1 MSFPT
6 PSDYQEAV
14 QDPASAFTDPE
25 LQSATPRENVLGLPQ
40 PITGAF
46 AAVFPMTTDAGIR
59 YAVKCFLSDVP
70 NQQRRYAAISEAL
83 EELDLPWTVDFT
95 YQPKGI
101 LVHGERYP
109 ALKMQWAEGLGLN
122 RFVAEH
128 LDEPASI
135 RAVARSWANLCADLE
150 AAGIAHGDFQHGNIR
165 VDLDRD
171 PPLRLVDY
179 DTMYV
184 PALDGASSAEMG
196 HRNYQ
201 HPDRTDRD
209 FHAALDRFSALAIY
223 TALQACAEHPDLW
236 ATYDTGENL
245 LFRDQ
250 DYYAPSASP
259 LFRDLK
265 TSDALGPLAGALE
278 RACLV
283 EPESIPALGD
293 LLEEGELLEE
303 RGTSPW
309 NGIET
314 RSRDNRGARRSAS
327 RRRTPFETWAGPVAA
342 AGLVAVLAVGALW
355 SLWTGAVLG
364 ILGAALAAS
373 ISFARYQRLPS
384 VRRERRLSRE
394 MARITQAVANLERQ
408 VDALQEKR
416 ADVLDS
422 IDEQRA
428 QRLEELRE
436 EALYDHL
443 KHHFVGEVREVE
455 GLTHKHVVRLKSA
468 NLRTAYEA
476 TPERVAK
483 IRRLSDE
490 ARARLAMWRA
500 SLVREAEDDLPDSLS
515 PAEERRLRRYV
526 QHRVDDIDD
535 EIQRARD
542 KIEVQSTERDEIRER
557 WDAMASV
564 GWAQYIL
571 YLLYLTALPPR
582 DGRRRPSP
590 RNSPSPGFP
599 STTRAPAEEKRTAD
613 DEQAALPEPT
623 SSDAPWWAQT

>member
-14 QDPASAFTDPE
+14 QDPASAFADPE

-70 NQQRRYAAISEAL
+70 HQQRRYASISEAL

-95 YQPKGI
+95 YQPEGI

-135 RAVARSWANLCADLE
+135 RAVAQAWADLCADLE

-201 HPDRTDRD
+201 PPDRTDRD
-209 FHAALDRFSALAIY
+209 FHAFLDRFSALAIY
-223 TALQACAEHPDLW
+223 TALQACAEHPNLW
-236 ATYDTGENL
+236 ATYDNGENL

-259 LFRDLK
+259 LFRELK
-265 TSDALGPLAGALE
+265 TSDALGPLAAALE

-293 LLEEGELLEE
+293 LLEEGD
-303 RGTSPW
+303 TSTW
-309 NGIET
+309 GGIET
-314 RSRDNRGARRSAS
+314 RSRDNRRARRSTS
-327 RRRTPFETWAGPVAA
+327 RRRTPFETWAGPAVM
-342 AGLVAVLAVGALW
+342 AGLVAVLAVGASW
-355 SLWTGAVLG
+355 SLGTGAVLG
-364 ILGAALAAS
+364 ILGAALAS
-373 ISFARYQRLPS
+373 GISFARYQRLPS

-394 MARITQAVANLERQ
+394 VTRITQAVANLERQ
-408 VDALQEKR
+408 VNALQEKR

-476 TPERVAK
+476 TPERVAE

-526 QHRVDDIDD
+526 QHRVEDIDD
-535 EIQRARD
+535 EIQRARE

-557 WDAMASV
+557 WDAMALV
-564 GWAQYIL
+564 GWTQYIL
-571 YLLYLTALPPR
+571 YLFYLTALPPR
-582 DGRRRPSP
+582 DGQTRPDP
-590 RNSPSPGFP
+590 RSGDQTPDAPPPSG
-599 STTRAPAEEKRTAD
+599 TPAAGSHPAG
-613 DEQAALPEPT
+613 DEASSLPDPT
-623 SSDAPWWAQT
+623 SSDAPWWVQT

>member
-1 MSFPT
+1 MSYPT

-25 LQSATPRENVLGLPQ
+25 LQSAAPRENVLGLPQ

-83 EELDLPWTVDFT
+83 EQLDLPWTVDFT
-95 YQPKGI
+95 YQPEGI

-135 RAVARSWANLCADLE
+135 RAVARSWADLCADLE
-150 AAGIAHGDFQHGNIR
+150 SVGIAHGDFQHGNIR
-165 VDLDRD
+165 VDLDHD

-184 PALDGASSAEMG
+184 PSLDGATSAEMG

-223 TALQACAEHPDLW
+223 TALRASAEHPDLW
-236 ATYDTGENL
+236 ARYDTGENL

-250 DYYAPSASP
+250 DYYAPSTSP
-259 LFRDLK
+259 LFRELK
-265 TSDALGPLAGALE
+265 ESEALGSLARALE

-283 EPESIPALGD
+283 EPESIPALDD
-293 LLEEGELLEE
+293 LRGEG
-303 RGTSPW
+303 SPSAW
-309 NGIET
+309 NGVDV
-314 RSRDNRGARRSAS
+314 RSRNDRRARQGAS
-327 RRRTPFETWAGPVAA
+327 RRRTPFETWSGPVFV
-342 AGLVAVLAVGALW
+342 AGLVVILGVGGAW

-364 ILGAALAAS
+364 LLGVALAAGVV
-373 ISFARYQRLPS
+373 FARHQRLPS

-394 MARITQAVANLERQ
+394 IDRITQAVVNLERQ
-408 VDALQEKR
+408 VDALRQKR
-416 ADVLDS
+416 TDVLDS

-436 EALYDHL
+436 EVLYDHL
-443 KHHFVGEVREVE
+443 KHHFVGEVRDVE

-476 TPERVAK
+476 TPERIAE

-526 QHRVDDIDD
+526 QHRVEDIDD
-535 EIQRARD
+535 EIQRARE

-557 WDAMASV
+557 RDAMTSV
-564 GWAQYIL
+564 DWTQYAL
-571 YLLYLTALPPR
+571 FLLYLTALPSR
-582 DGRRRPSP
+582 DGQTHPSP
-590 RNSPSPGFP
+590 RNRPSPDSPSTP
-599 STTRAPAEEKRTAD
+599 RAPAEEKRPAD